1 MHTYAKRISSI
12 LCSLLLSGCALTSTA
27 PNFNGLHD
35 FDGSEAPVHINLT
48 KAAVHF
54 GVVLPFIGDAS
65 LDGTVEE
72 FTKAAKKVGAD
83 RVRIVQ
89 SNETTLW
96 WILPP
101 FTFLFTP
108 KFTNVAGDA
117 LTHPPTL
124 FSGPHSSTDAAC
136 RPGNKTM
143 SPPDGIGPSVDESGR
158 IQSR

>member
-1 MHTYAKRISSI
+1 MRGIVKISSSM
-12 LCSLLLSGCALTSTA
+12 LCVVFLSGCALTSTA
-27 PNFNGLHD
+27 PNFNGLQN

-48 KAAVHF
+48 KVAMHF

-72 FTKAAKKVGAD
+72 FTKAARLAGAK

-89 SNETTLW
+89 SDETTLW

-101 FTFLFTP
+101 LSFLFTP

-117 LTHPPTL
+117 LTQPPNWCT
-124 FSGPHSSTDAAC
+124 
-136 RPGNKTM
+136 
-143 SPPDGIGPSVDESGR
+143 V
-158 IQSR
+158 Q

>member
-1 MHTYAKRISSI
+1 MLTCSKSVSSI
-12 LCSLLLSGCALTSTA
+12 FCSLLLSGCAMTSTA

-48 KAAVHF
+48 KAAVHL

-65 LDGTVEE
+65 LDGAVEE
-72 FTKAAKKVGAD
+72 FTKAAKKAGAN

-96 WILPP
+96 WIFPP

-117 LTHPPTL
+117 LTQPPTL
-124 FSGPHSSTDAAC
+124 FSTAHSSTDAAC
-136 RPGNKTM
+136 RPEDKAM
-143 SPPDGIGPSVDESGR
+143 SPPRDIVPR
-158 IQSR
+158 TN